1 MDKMTLL
8 IAAAL
13 AVLPSAAARAD
24 VDRWREVIAEASH
37 RFALPEPWIRAVM
50 RAESGGEATVDGHP
64 ITSPA
69 GAIGLMQVMPSTY
82 AEMRTIHGLGPDP
95 ADPRDNIL
103 AGTAY
108 LRAMFDRYGYPGL
121 FAAYNAGPERFEQ
134 SLHGRP
140 LPGETRGYLSTVAD
154 SGPQPPSGT
163 RLFITLGSTV
173 NGASP
178 MVPGGLFVPL
188 STGPGSLK

>member
-1 MDKMTLL
+1 MTLL

-13 AVLPSAAARAD
+13 AILPAVAAPAE
-24 VDRWREVIAEASH
+24 VDRWREAIAEASH
-37 RFALPEPWIRAVM
+37 RFAIPEPWIRAVM

-69 GAIGLMQVMPSTY
+69 GAIGLMQVMPATY
-82 AEMRTIHGLGPDP
+82 AEMRAANNLGPDP

-108 LRAMFDRYGYPGL
+108 LRAMFDRFGYPGL

-134 SLHGRP
+134 SLRGRP
-140 LPGETRGYLSTVAD
+140 LPAETRAYLTAVAD
-154 SGPQPPSGT
+154 SRLQPPSGT
-163 RLFITLGSTV
+163 RLFVTLGTTA
-173 NGASP
+173 NGAS
-178 MVPGGLFVPL
+178 GGLFVPL
-188 STGPGSLK
+188 TTRPGGPQ